1 MMLGAFYT
9 RPGGARDVLRVSEM
23 NLPTPG
29 RGEVRVKLY
38 VSGIN
43 PADVK
48 RRAGAAAR
56 SMQFPIVIPHNDGAG
71 VIDAVG
77 AGVCASREG
86 ERVWIWNG
94 QWDRPFGTAAEYITL
109 ASVQA
114 VSLPDTASF
123 ELGAALGVP
132 GLTAHRCV
140 SVLGDLRERTVLVV
154 GAGGSVGQ
162 VVAQLAKARGARV
175 LGLVRTASSAEGLEA
190 LGIEACLAMGL
201 PGVEQAV
208 ADLLGPHGA
217 DHIVDVD
224 FAANCASYPAWLAR
238 HGCVVV
244 VGSASDMRPSVDV
257 LALQKHGVTL
267 HFIAGAQQPLGLREQ
282 AVEEIKQMLATN
294 RLSVRRYTIYPLR
307 DIASAHEQVEAG
319 AGAGKVLLDIALP
332 AARD

>member
-1 MMLGAFYT
+1 MLGAFYT
-9 RPGGARDVLRVSEM
+9 RPGCARDVLCVSEM
-23 NLPTPG
+23 NMPTPG
-29 RGEVRVKLY
+29 RGEVRVKLCA
-38 VSGIN
+38 SGIN

-48 RRAGAAAR
+48 RRAGAVAR

-94 QWDRPFGTAAEYITL
+94 QWGRPFGTAAEFITL
-109 ASVQA
+109 ASAQA
-114 VSLPDTASF
+114 VKLPVAASF

-140 SVLGDLRERTVLVV
+140 SVLGELRERTVLVV

-162 VVAQLAKARGARV
+162 VVVQLAKARGARV
-175 LGLVRTASSAEGLEA
+175 IGLVRTASSAEGLEA
-190 LGIEACLAMGL
+190 LGIDACLAMDVAGF
-201 PGVEQAV
+201 EQAA
-208 ADLLGPHGA
+208 ADLLGPQGA

-224 FAANCASYPAWLAR
+224 FAANSSWYPALLAR

-244 VGSASDMRPSVDV
+244 VGSASDMRPCVDV

-267 HFIAGAQQPLGLREQ
+267 HFIAGAQQPMGSHEQ
-282 AVEEIKQMLATN
+282 AVQEIGELLASK
-294 RLSVRRYTIYPLR
+294 RLSLRRYAIYPLR
-307 DIASAHEQVEAG
+307 DIAAAHEHVEAG
-319 AGAGKVLLDIALP
+319 GGAGKVLLDIDLP
-332 AARD
+332 AARG